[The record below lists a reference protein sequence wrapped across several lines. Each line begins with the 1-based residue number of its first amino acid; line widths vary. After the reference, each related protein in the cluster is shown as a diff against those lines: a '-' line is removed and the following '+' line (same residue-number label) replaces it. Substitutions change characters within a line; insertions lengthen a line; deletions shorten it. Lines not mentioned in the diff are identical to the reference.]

1 MHLTVYQNQ
10 ARGAQMATIAE
21 LVHDQAG
28 DHGTALM
35 AGDRTWTHDQVARA
49 AAARAAL
56 LADLLPAG
64 AHPHVGVLLDN
75 VPEFPLWLEG
85 AALSGATLVGVNAT
99 RRGADLARDITHTDC
114 SVLVTDRAHRPLV
127 AGLDLGIPDERVLV
141 VDDPAY
147 PGILAPYRDAA
158 LPGTAPDPAT
168 RLLIVFTSGSTGAPK
183 GVVCS
188 QGRLANAG
196 TALTAQFGF
205 DRDSVHYICMPMF
218 HGNALMANW
227 APALRAKGAVA
238 LRRRFSA
245 SAFLDDVRRFGATY
259 FTYVGRAVSYLLA
272 TPERPD
278 DADNPLRGAFG
289 TEAGGVDMRRFERRF
304 GVRLTEGYGSSEGG
318 MSVTWRPGTPDRAIG
333 PCPRNAALLDP
344 ETGEEC
350 PRAVFDTA
358 GRLLNG
364 DAAIGEL
371 VNLGRN
377 GFEGYWRNAE
387 ADRARTRDGRRYWSG
402 DFFYR
407 DEAGYLYFAARG
419 DDKVRVDGENL
430 SVAGIEDILARFAP
444 VDSVVVY
451 AVPDPVAGDQVMA
464 ALHLRPGAEFVPGA
478 FDAFL
483 AAQDDLGTKMAPR
496 FVRVV
501 DRVPVTATNKVD
513 RVGLRRAGFRTAP
526 VWWRPERGAAYREF
540 TTDDRTALLAV
551 YAEHA
556 RDGELDV

>member
-1 MHLTVYQNQ
+1 MV
-10 ARGAQMATIAE
+10 TIAE
-21 LVHDQAG
+21 LVHEQIG

-35 AGDRTWTHDQVARA
+35 AGDDIWTHDEVARA

-56 LADLLPAG
+56 LADLVPA
-64 AHPHVGVLLDN
+64 AALPHVGVLLDN
-75 VPEFPLWLEG
+75 IPEFPLWLEG
-85 AALSGATLVGVNAT
+85 AALAGATLVGVNST
-99 RRGADLARDITHTDC
+99 RRGADLARDITHADC
-114 SVLVTDRAHRPLV
+114 SVLVTDRAHRRLL
-127 AGLDLGIPDERVLV
+127 AGLDTRIPDERVLV

-147 PGILAPYRDAA
+147 DGILAPYRDAP
-158 LPGTAPDPAT
+158 LPSTAPDPET

-196 TALTAQFGF
+196 EALTGQFGF

-238 LRRRFSA
+238 LRRTFSA
-245 SAFLDDVRRFGATY
+245 SGFLDDVRRFGATY
-259 FTYVGRAVSYLLA
+259 FTYVGRAISYLLA

-289 TEAGGVDMRRFERRF
+289 TEAGGVDMLRFEKRF

-318 MSVTWRPGTPDRAIG
+318 VSVTWRPGTPARAVG
-333 PCPRNAALLDP
+333 PCPQNTALLDP
-344 ETGEEC
+344 ETGREC
-350 PRAVFDTA
+350 PRAVFDAA

-364 DAAIGEL
+364 DEAIGEL
-371 VNLGRN
+371 VNLGPNR
-377 GFEGYWRNAE
+377 FEGYWRNPE
-387 ADRARTRDGRRYWSG
+387 ADSARTRDGRHYWSG

-407 DEAGYLYFAARG
+407 DEAGYLYFAARA

-430 SVAGIEDILARFAP
+430 SVATIEDILARFAP

-451 AVPDPVAGDQVMA
+451 AVPDPVSGDQVMA
-464 ALHLRPGAEFVPGA
+464 ALQLRPGAEFAPDA
-478 FDAFL
+478 FGAFL

-501 DRVPVTATNKVD
+501 GRVPVTATNKVD
-513 RVGLRRAGFRTAP
+513 RVRLRREGFRGAGP

-540 TTDDRTALLAV
+540 TSDDGAALLAE
-551 YAEHA
+551 YAAHEREGA
-556 RDGELDV
+556 LDV